1 MTCPS
6 PPLYGAW
13 VDFFADDERVRE
25 VLPLP
30 VAFARRGVLDATV
43 HQPALFEEVRQFLA
57 ALTAEHPVVLVLED
71 LQWTDVASCELLRY
85 VARDLARRRL
95 MILVIVSEDVLDRS
109 RPLYRLLPA
118 IERESGAGRIAV
130 PRLQPA
136 DLYRLV
142 TRSYRLPTADVTR
155 LV

>member
-1 MTCPS
+1 VSFT
-6 PPLYGAW
+6 PLYGAW
-13 VDFFADDERVRE
+13 VDLFADDERVRK

-71 LQWTDVASCELLRY
+71 LQWADVASCELLRY

-95 MILVIVSEDVLDRS
+95 MIVVTVSARRNPRAERS
-109 RPLYRLLPA
+109 AIPLPA
-118 IERESGAGRIAV
+118 QSKHQR
-130 PRLQPA
+130 
-136 DLYRLV
+136 V
-142 TRSYRLPTADVTR
+142 TRSSLTPG
-155 LV
+155 